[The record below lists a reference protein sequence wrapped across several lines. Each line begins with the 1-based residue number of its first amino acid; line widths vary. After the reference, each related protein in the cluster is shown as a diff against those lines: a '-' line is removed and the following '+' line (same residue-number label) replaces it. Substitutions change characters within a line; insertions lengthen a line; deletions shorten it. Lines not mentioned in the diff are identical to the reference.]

1 LVAVI
6 LPCYWLKSDDVILIT
21 VCCYLAWPQQ
31 MYPFSYRVFR
41 IPEWGKIAEYCFA
54 AERHIT
60 TGLFLFNVTDGQT
73 DRQRYVAIV
82 AHSTAD
88 ARCKANAMKIR
99 KIYNIY
105 KSEALKVYKYACE
118 LLLVVMWCGW
128 CSISVGGSMPKVQP
142 ATPVWAAAAP
152 LPYRSQRP
160 GRPTRCCHQ
169 PMPYSNRQWTRQSH
183 PVYFYDR
190 TARCFSPYYAN
201 YGYIR

>member
-1 LVAVI
+1 MRENCRI
-6 LPCYWLKSDDVILIT
+6 LFRCWTPHHHRS
-21 VCCYLAWPQQ
+21 
-31 MYPFSYRVFR
+31 VFVQ
-41 IPEWGKIAEYCFA
+41 C
-54 AERHIT
+54 
-60 TGLFLFNVTDGQT
+60 DGQTDRRT

-169 PMPYSNRQWTRQSH
+169 STPYINRQWTRQSH
-183 PVYFYDR
+183 PVCFYDR